1 MRMYNLEGKS
11 ILALKQLRDLVAV
24 NPDLTVDEKKA
35 NLEAINAKLNPSA
48 NQEKAKADMLEGMAD
63 TNDVF

>member
-11 ILALKQLRDLVAV
+11 VLSLKQLRDLVAV
-24 NPDLTVDEKKA
+24 NPDLTVEEKKA
-35 NLEAINAKLNPSA
+35 NLEAIDAKLNPTA

-63 TNDVF
+63 TYDIV

>member
-1 MRMYNLEGKS
+1 MRLYNLEGKS

-24 NPDLTVDEKKA
+24 NPDLTVEEKKA
-35 NLEAINAKLNPSA
+35 NLEAIDAKLNPSA